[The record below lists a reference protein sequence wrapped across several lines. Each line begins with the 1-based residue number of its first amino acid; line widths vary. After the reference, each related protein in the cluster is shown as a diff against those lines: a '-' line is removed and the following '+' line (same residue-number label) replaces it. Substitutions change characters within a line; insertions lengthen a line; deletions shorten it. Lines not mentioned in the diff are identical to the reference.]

1 MADDGIGHRFRIGF
15 FEAFFIEVGRAPT
28 IFKGSIDGFFDD
40 RCPFFFA
47 KRVTEQH
54 GCRQDGGTG
63 IGNAFTCNIRRRA
76 VDRFIETG
84 QFANGRLRHHTDGT
98 GQNSRFIAQNISKK
112 ITCNNHVKPGRVG
125 YKLHGAVIH
134 IHMLPLHVFILF

>member
-84 QFANGRLRHHTDGT
+84 QFANGRRRHHTDGT
-98 GQNSRFIAQNISKK
+98 AEDRRFVTQDIAEEVSRNDNVELFRIEGQ
-112 ITCNNHVKPGRVG
+112 
-125 YKLHGAVIH
+125 LHGAV
-134 IHMLPLHVFILF
+134 VDVK

>member
-40 RCPFFFA
+40 RLPLLL
-47 KRVTEQH
+47 
-54 GCRQDGGTG
+54 RQKSNGAAWLPTRWWHRDWQ
-63 IGNAFTCNIRRRA
+63 CLYLQYPRRA

-84 QFANGRLRHHTDGT
+84 QFANGRRRHHTDGT
-98 GQNSRFIAQNISKK
+98 AEDRRFVTQDIAEEVSRNDNVELFRIEASCMAQLS
-112 ITCNNHVKPGRVG
+112 T
-125 YKLHGAVIH
+125 
-134 IHMLPLHVFILF
+134 